1 MSRPAVDPQDPA
13 GRLPGAPDSRVLVLT
28 RVGCHLCAEAERVAA
43 EVCREVGASLATL
56 DVDAD
61 PALRARYTDHV
72 PVTFVDGARFA
83 LWFLD
88 PDALRA
94 ALTG

>member
-1 MSRPAVDPQDPA
+1 MSRPAVDPRDPA
-13 GRLPGAPDSRVLVLT
+13 GRLPGAPGARVVVVT
-28 RVGCHLCAEAERVAA
+28 RAGCHLCEQAERVAA
-43 EVCREVGASLATL
+43 EVCRQVGASWLAL

-72 PVTFVDGARFA
+72 PVTFVDGVQVG
-83 LWFLD
+83 LWFLE

-94 ALTG
+94 ALG